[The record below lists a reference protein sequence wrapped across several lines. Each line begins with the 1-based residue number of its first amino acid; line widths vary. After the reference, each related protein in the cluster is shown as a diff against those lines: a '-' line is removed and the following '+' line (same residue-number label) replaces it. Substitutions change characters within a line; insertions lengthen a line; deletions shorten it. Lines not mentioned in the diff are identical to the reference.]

1 VIRARFLA
9 VTETDVVDLGH
20 AISHAGISRRTSTG

>member
-1 VIRARFLA
+1 LA